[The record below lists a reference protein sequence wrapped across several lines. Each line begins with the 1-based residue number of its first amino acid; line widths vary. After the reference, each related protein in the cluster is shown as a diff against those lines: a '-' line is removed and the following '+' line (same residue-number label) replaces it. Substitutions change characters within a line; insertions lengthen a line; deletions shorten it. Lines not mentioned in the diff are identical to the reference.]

1 MTEDLLQI
9 VKKAYEDGYRYAE
22 ICITLMKGQEQL
34 SQSSRGRLVAEA
46 NRIDL
51 QYNSSTNTIVA
62 YNNLIE

>member
-9 VKKAYEDGYRYAE
+9 LKKAYEDGYRYAE
-22 ICITLMKGQEQL
+22 ISITLMKGQEQL

-51 QYNSSTNTIVA
+51 QNNSSTNTIVA